1 MGSSRSNMSG
11 LSNMARDKASFM
23 RQPPS
28 DNGGDEIEKDD
39 EDDIGDDG
47 YKDLR
52 RRVHRCVV

>member
-1 MGSSRSNMSG
+1 MSG